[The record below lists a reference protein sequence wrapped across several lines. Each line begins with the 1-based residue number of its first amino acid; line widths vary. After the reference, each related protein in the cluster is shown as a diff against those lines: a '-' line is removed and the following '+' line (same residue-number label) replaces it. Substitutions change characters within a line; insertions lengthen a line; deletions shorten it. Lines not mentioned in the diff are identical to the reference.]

1 MIKRAMLSAAA
12 LTATLLAAGSA
23 QARPSQSFGAFSL
36 AVSQSD
42 CITRARSAY
51 ASNGWSDVANGDG
64 WVKAHKGSY
73 ASYTVCNSAP
83 GGGVIVNIFVAY
95 DQPDPSG
102 DLVQAERMAVQRMVQ

>member
-12 LTATLLAAGSA
+12 LAATLLAASSA

-51 ASNGWSDVANGDG
+51 ASNGWSDVASGEG

-83 GGGVIVNIFVAY
+83 GGGVIVNIFVAN
-95 DQPDPSG
+95 DQADPSG